1 MFTNKTSALKAG
13 RALSF
18 LASIRYLPVN
28 ENLK

>member
-1 MFTNKTSALKAG
+1 MFINKTSALKAG